1 MIPETPF
8 SNDPSVVAPPRKLD
22 LFGVGVSA
30 TTYEQVVEYALSLI
44 RSERSGLFDFMPVH
58 GLIEA
63 VRDPCFREAIRAFDV
78 VGPDGQPVRWGLN
91 LLHQAGLIDRVYG
104 PTCMFKLCQA
114 AQTHGIGI
122 YLYGATPDVL
132 DALEDR
138 LKREF
143 PRLRICGKESPPF
156 RPLTEEEDAQAVARI
171 NASGAGML
179 FLGLGCPKQELFAYA
194 HRDRIKP
201 VQFCVGAAF
210 DFHAGTKKNG
220 ALMDAKTG
228 PGVAFPSDSGT
239 EASCQTLCRDEHT
252 LFVDARQS
260 PAPPSAWI
268 DGLTLWI
275 NRRRSCHSGWSD
287 MVRYVCASSI
297 LLSQL
302 IFGCSSRTGPSGDVS
317 RPTTTESSGLITRPV
332 EVPPDD
338 PIIATAGKTVI
349 RESEFLVPLKQAYG
363 LNVLMYVVQR
373 DLAMDVAR
381 EMGLTVTESDIAQ
394 ERDWTLRQSFPKAE
408 TPEEREKLLDQLL
421 NQPKPRENMITRTE
435 FDIMMQTN
443 AAMRKIAQTSF
454 KDAISEE
461 QLKQQFDRQYG
472 ASVKVRFIMLANIQ
486 EVQKV
491 QRMLASRGRF
501 C

>member
-1 MIPETPF
+1 
-8 SNDPSVVAPPRKLD
+8 
-22 LFGVGVSA
+22 
-30 TTYEQVVEYALSLI
+30 
-44 RSERSGLFDFMPVH
+44 
-58 GLIEA
+58 
-63 VRDPCFREAIRAFDV
+63 
-78 VGPDGQPVRWGLN
+78 
-91 LLHQAGLIDRVYG
+91 
-104 PTCMFKLCQA
+104 
-114 AQTHGIGI
+114 
-122 YLYGATPDVL
+122 
-132 DALEDR
+132 
-138 LKREF
+138 
-143 PRLRICGKESPPF
+143 
-156 RPLTEEEDAQAVARI
+156 
-171 NASGAGML
+171 
-179 FLGLGCPKQELFAYA
+179 
-194 HRDRIKP
+194 
-201 VQFCVGAAF
+201 
-210 DFHAGTKKNG
+210 
-220 ALMDAKTG
+220 
-228 PGVAFPSDSGT
+228 
-239 EASCQTLCRDEHT
+239 
-252 LFVDARQS
+252 
-260 PAPPSAWI
+260 
-268 DGLTLWI
+268 
-275 NRRRSCHSGWSD
+275 

-491 QRMLASRGRF
+491 QRMLASGEDFAEVARRESRDPQTRALGGELPPFTVNDTRLPETF
-501 C
+501 REVAFSLKEGEVSDVVQAGGSYHLIKLEQRIPPKAVKYEDVKDSLRESIRDQMVIEAFKEIRNRLAQQALATLKIDDPVLQRAFEQKLAERDQLIREKDKIRAELLKQRQMSATTAPAPDSVEVPTTSATSEAPSGASTTSTTTPTTVPASQP